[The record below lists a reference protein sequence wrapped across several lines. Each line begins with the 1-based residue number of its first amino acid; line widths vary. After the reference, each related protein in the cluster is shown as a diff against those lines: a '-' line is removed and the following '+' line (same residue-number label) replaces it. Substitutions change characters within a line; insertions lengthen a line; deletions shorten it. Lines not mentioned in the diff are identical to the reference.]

1 MTYEGLT
8 YQNNEAVF
16 QAQKEFSPEEKAVFT
31 SLPPKDA
38 KRKGRKVR
46 LRPDWKQVKDGKGY
60 LRYLYELDIIL
71 DKKYRKCID
80 KLNEGLR
87 VYYGMLERAFSPNY
101 SEALDGSVA
110 LAMSFGV
117 PSGEL
122 LKTISEVDEYF
133 MG

>member
-1 MTYEGLT
+1 MLWDI
-8 YQNNEAVF
+8 
-16 QAQKEFSPEEKAVFT
+16 SI
-31 SLPPKDA
+31 S
-38 KRKGRKVR
+38 KRGCRIFFLMR
-46 LRPDWKQVKDGKGY
+46 QP
-60 LRYLYELDIIL
+60 LYELDIIL

-122 LKTISEVDEYF
+122 LKTISEVDKYF